1 MDNYI
6 KGFDSLSE
14 SGFKSTDGM
23 EWMKGIKDNFNDLE
37 WMKGIKDNFNDLFKK
52 LASRI
57 R

>member
-23 EWMKGIKDNFNDLE
+23 EC
-37 WMKGIKDNFNDLFKK
+37 MKGIKDNFNDLFKK

>member
-1 MDNYI
+1 MKNEDLDIYN
-6 KGFDSLSE
+6 E
-14 SGFKSTDGM
+14 RTSTDGM
-23 EWMKGIKDNFNDLE
+23 E

>member
-1 MDNYI
+1 MNTY
-6 KGFDSLSE
+6 KKLNFDIYNW
-14 SGFKSTDGM
+14 GTSTDGM
-23 EWMKGIKDNFNDLE
+23 E

>member
-1 MDNYI
+1 MG
-6 KGFDSLSE
+6 KKTGFDIFNE
-14 SGFKSTDGM
+14 GTSTDGM
-23 EWMKGIKDNFNDLE
+23 E

>member
-1 MDNYI
+1 MPFFYEREINE
-6 KGFDSLSE
+6 K
-14 SGFKSTDGM
+14 
-23 EWMKGIKDNFNDLE
+23 MKIWTYTTKERPPTE